1 MHLSITSMNH
11 RRGLDRHQTLLLPER
26 LEDYIAAD
34 NPVRFLDAFAAS
46 LDARALGFAK
56 ASVQNTGRPPYDP
69 ADLLRLYLYGYLH
82 RVRSSRLLEAECQ
95 RNVEVLWLLGKL
107 APDHKTI
114 ADFRKANHQALRG
127 VTRQFTL
134 LCKKLE
140 LFGGQLAGI
149 DGTKLCAVNS
159 KDANFNEKKL
169 NELIERADTRIA
181 EYLKQLDQADRTE
194 PANPTA
200 TQAELEEKIAAL
212 REKQAWHEE
221 LRAQLGPEDKQI
233 SVTDPDAR
241 KMRTRNGFVVGFN
254 AQTAVDEKHKLI
266 AAADVTNE
274 ETDVQQLGNVACQTQ
289 ENLGVDQLEV
299 VADKGYYSNFEVERC
314 VANGITPYLEKA
326 DTSANTKQ
334 GLFGKSKFIYDAAKD
349 VYVCPAGKALTHR
362 FNTEEKGRQ
371 LRYYRARDCRSCAL
385 KKQCTRN
392 QANRTITREQEE
404 GLMEAMA
411 ARVAA
416 HPEKMK
422 LRKQLCEHPFGTL
435 KRWFG
440 YSYFL
445 VKGLEKVRCEWNLM
459 TLAYNLKRVLNLVSF
474 EKLMAAVGVT
484 VPQSA

>member
-1 MHLSITSMNH
+1 MKH

-34 NPVRFLDAFAAS
+34 NPVRFLDAFVVS
-46 LDARALGFAK
+46 LDMRALGFAH
-56 ASVQNTGRPPYDP
+56 ATVPNTGSPPYDP

-82 RVRSSRLLEAECQ
+82 RVRSSRLLEAECH

-114 ADFRKANHQALRG
+114 ADFRKDNTRALAG

-134 LCKKLE
+134 LCKKLA

-149 DGTKLCAVNS
+149 DGTKLSAVNR

-169 NELIERADTRIA
+169 AELITRADTRIA
-181 EYLKQLDQADRTE
+181 EYLQQLDQADAGE
-194 PANPTA
+194 PSHPSPTK
-200 TQAELEEKIAAL
+200 AELEAKIAAL
-212 REKQAWHEE
+212 RGKQDWHEE
-221 LRAQLGPEDKQI
+221 LRGQLDTDTKQI
-233 SVTDPDAR
+233 SVTDKDAR
-241 KMRTRNGFVVGFN
+241 KMRTRHGFVVGYN
-254 AQTAVDEKHKLI
+254 AQSAVDAKHKLI

-274 ETDVQQLGNVACQTQ
+274 ETDVQQLGNMAEQTQ
-289 ENLGVDQLEV
+289 ENLGVAKLEV
-299 VADKGYYSNFEVERC
+299 VADKGYYNNSEVSRCEER
-314 VANGITPYLEKA
+314 GITPYLEKA
-326 DTSANTKQ
+326 DTSANSKA
-334 GLFGKSKFIYDAAKD
+334 GLFGKSKFSYDVAKD
-349 VYVCPAGKALTHR
+349 VYVCPAGKELTHR

-371 LRYYRARDCRSCAL
+371 LRYYRAVDCQSCAL

-392 QANRTITREQEE
+392 KGNRTITREADE

-411 ARVAA
+411 ARVKA
-416 HPEKMK
+416 HPEKLR

-445 VKGLEKVRCEWNLM
+445 VKGLEKVRSEWNLM
-459 TLAYNLKRVLNLVSF
+459 TLAYNLKRVLNLVSL
-474 EKLMAAVGVT
+474 EKLMEAVGIT
-484 VPQSA
+484 KPQSA

>member
-1 MHLSITSMNH
+1 MNH
-11 RRGLDRHQTLLLPER
+11 RRGLARHQTLLLPER

-34 NPVRFLDAFAAS
+34 NPVRFLDAFVAS
-46 LDARALGFAK
+46 LDLRALGFAH
-56 ASVQNTGRPPYDP
+56 AVVAQTGSPPYDP

-82 RVRSSRLLEAECQ
+82 RVRSSRLLEAECR

-114 ADFRKANHQALRG
+114 ADFRKDHRRALPA
-127 VTRQFTL
+127 VARQFTV
-134 LCKKLE
+134 LCRKLE

-149 DGTKLCAVNS
+149 DGTKLAAVNS

-169 NELIERADTRIA
+169 SELLARADARIA
-181 EYLKQLDQADRTE
+181 GYLQQLDQADRAE
-194 PANPTA
+194 PATPA
-200 TQAELEEKIAAL
+200 PDRAALEAKLAAL
-212 REKQAWHEE
+212 REKQDWHAE
-221 LRAQLGPEDKQI
+221 LRAQLDADEKQI
-233 SVTDPDAR
+233 STTDADAR
-241 KMRTRNGFVVGFN
+241 RMRAGGGGSVVGFN
-254 AQTAVDEKHKLI
+254 AQTAVDAKHKLI

-274 ETDVQQLGNVACQTQ
+274 ETDVQQLANVARQAK
-289 ENLGVDQLEV
+289 ENLGVKQLEV
-299 VADKGYYSNFEVERC
+299 VADKGYYNNSEVRAC
-314 VANGITPYLEKA
+314 VDQHITPYVAKP
-326 DTSANTKQ
+326 DTSANRQQ
-334 GLFGKSKFIYDAAKD
+334 GLFGKSQFRYDVTKD
-349 VYVCPAGKALTHR
+349 VYVCPAGQELTHR

-371 LRYYRARDCRSCAL
+371 LRYYRARDCKRCAL

-392 QANRTITREQEE
+392 RANRTITREQDE

-440 YSYFL
+440 YTYFL
-445 VKGLEKVRCEWNLM
+445 VKGLEGVRCEWSLM

-474 EKLMAAVGVT
+474 EKLMAAVGVKT
-484 VPQSA
+484 PQSA

>member
-1 MHLSITSMNH
+1 MTSMKH

-26 LEDYIAAD
+26 LEDYIAPD
-34 NPVRFLDAFAAS
+34 NPVRFVDAFAAS
-46 LDARALGFAK
+46 LDLRALGFAH
-56 ASVQNTGRPPYDP
+56 ATVQNTGSPPYDP

-82 RVRSSRLLEAECQ
+82 RVRSSRLLEKECH

-114 ADFRKANHQALRG
+114 ADFRKDHRKAIQG

-159 KDANFNEKKL
+159 KDANFNDKKL
-169 NELIERADTRIA
+169 KELIERAAARIA
-181 EYLKQLDQADRTE
+181 EYLEQLDQADRAE
-194 PANPTA
+194 PQGPSPTK
-200 TQAELEEKIAAL
+200 AELEEKIAVM
-212 REKQAWHEE
+212 REKKEWHEE
-221 LRAQLGPEDKQI
+221 LRAQLDEEDKQI

-241 KMRTRNGFVVGFN
+241 KMRTRNGFVVGFS
-254 AQTAVDEKHKLI
+254 AQTAVDAKHKLI

-274 ETDVQQLGNVACQTQ
+274 ETDVQQLANVAQQTQ
-289 ENLGVDQLEV
+289 ENLGVGKLDV
-299 VADKGYYSNFEVERC
+299 VADKGYYSNSEVSRCVER
-314 VANGITPYLEKA
+314 GITPYMEKA

-334 GLFGKSKFIYDAAKD
+334 GLYGKSRFNYDAAKD
-349 VYVCPAGKALTHR
+349 LYVCPAGKELTHR

-371 LRYYRARDCRSCAL
+371 LRYYRASDCKGCAMR
-385 KKQCTRN
+385 KQCTRN
-392 QANRTITREQEE
+392 RGNRTITREEDE

-422 LRKQLCEHPFGTL
+422 LRKQLCEHPFGTI

-474 EKLMAAVGVT
+474 EKLMAAVGVK
-484 VPQSA
+484 VPQRA